1 MRALPARRSTV
12 TLWDRKESVSAVIDG
27 FSTQSSLLF
36 SFQGLKPLPLGGAD
50 GYYLEKAIKTPT
62 FRRARKRSHFV
73 GSSTLCAPLGF
84 QVVSR
89 HQLEKYSTSPRG
101 VKPEFQHVSM
111 SARRQ
116 ASPGDLSAFQHFSL
130 NLSKA

>member
-1 MRALPARRSTV
+1 LSTDLVRALPARRSTV
-12 TLWDRKESVSAVIDG
+12 TLWDRKESVSAVVDG

-50 GYYLEKAIKTPT
+50 GYYLRS
-62 FRRARKRSHFV
+62 RRLKRPPFGGPGERSHSV
-73 GSSTLCAPLGF
+73 GRSILCAPLDF

-101 VKPEFQHVSM
+101 VKPDF
-111 SARRQ
+111 
-116 ASPGDLSAFQHFSL
+116 
-130 NLSKA
+130 